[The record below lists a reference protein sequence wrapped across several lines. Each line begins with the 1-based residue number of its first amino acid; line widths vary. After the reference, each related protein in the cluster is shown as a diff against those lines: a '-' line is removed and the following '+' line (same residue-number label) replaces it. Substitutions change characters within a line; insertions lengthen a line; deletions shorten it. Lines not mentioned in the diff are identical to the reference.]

1 MRVCRGWRR
10 GVSWTGAGG
19 LGGIVVG
26 KIMVVCFRSCE
37 TCFLM
42 DLLDD

>member
-19 LGGIVVG
+19 LGEIVVG
-26 KIMVVCFRSCE
+26 KIVVGGLFS
-37 TCFLM
+37 
-42 DLLDD
+42 LL